1 MCTGLQESINNLC
14 ESVPLLLVDQWE
26 PPFLLQEMDS
36 ASDTIL
42 LHSASPFTRT
52 SSRPSLV
59 LCGSQY
65 PTPPPSF
72 HTAYRASLNA
82 VLTCTIKLVSQPL
95 TKCIYPLPLSLSIFP
110 PPITQN
116 PAAQLSLST
125 QHSRFGSICSPPSAT
140 FTQNHGGALALL
152 RVFAL
157 ETSAP
162 VTLEV

>member
-1 MCTGLQESINNLC
+1 MNLSPCSWWINGNPLFYYRKWIQPLIQSFYIQLAHSHVPPAGLLWFC
-14 ESVPLLLVDQWE
+14 VV
-26 PPFLLQEMDS
+26 
-36 ASDTIL
+36 ASTL
-42 LHSASPFTRT
+42 P
-52 SSRPSLV
+52 
-59 LCGSQY
+59 
-65 PTPPPSF
+65 PPPSF